1 MIWAVQTP
9 IALATALELD
19 AAILQAAITGCL
31 ALLCAFLYQR
41 YGKTYFAWYA
51 SAWALYVL
59 RLGAIMGFLL
69 TRNWTWLYWHQVITG
84 WTALAL
90 LYAALVFSRQVR
102 WRRTYLLAALFPL
115 LWAYIAIYQMDNF
128 FLAAGPAVLFLS
140 LATLWTGWV
149 FLRYWRLVGSTG
161 AGILACAFLLWSIH
175 HLDYPFLRARGAWA
189 PWGYYLDIAFALAV
203 GAGIMILVLDDLG
216 RGLRALTELSG
227 DLQRRGRSDVLTAL
241 LARPLTLPAVR
252 GSALYLRETGR
263 FERGAGQVAHWT
275 GNPPEAATA
284 LALQAAM
291 STGRPQVTNHGKL
304 IQGKNREDS
313 IAYVAVLPVFT
324 GTEASGA
331 LVLTG
336 DARDPFTALDDDF
349 LQALGRQV
357 GAALANADLHERL
370 QARTVELAHLSAR
383 MLEQHEEERRR
394 LSRELHDETA
404 QVFSAVKM
412 ELELLRGQVPEMAI
426 PRLERMLGLID
437 KGIRGI
443 RSVVNDLRPSLLDD
457 LGLLPALRSLV
468 ADFSERSSIGISLQ
482 APQGLPPLSKDAELA
497 LFRALQEAL
506 SNVVRHANARAVS
519 VQIEVKGRSLMLVVA
534 DDGTGPHTTDTAL
547 LEREGHMGLTGMRER
562 IAALGGSVRFDG
574 RPGTGARV
582 EVQVPITTGEA
593 A

>member
-1 MIWAVQTP
+1 MQTP

-19 AAILQAAITGCL
+19 AAILQAAITACL

-51 SAWALYVL
+51 TAWGLYVL

-90 LYAALVFSRQVR
+90 LWAALVFSRQVR
-102 WRRTYLLAALFPL
+102 WRPAYLLAAIFPL
-115 LWAYIAIYQMDNF
+115 LWAYIAIYQLDNF
-128 FLAAGPAVLFLS
+128 LLAAGPAVLFLS

-149 FLRYWRLVGSTG
+149 FLRYWKLVGSTG
-161 AGILACAFLLWSIH
+161 AGILACAFLLWSVH

-216 RGLRALTELSG
+216 RGLRALTDLSG

-252 GSALYLRETGR
+252 GSALYLRETDR
-263 FERGAGQVAHWT
+263 FERGAGQIADWT
-275 GNPPEAATA
+275 GRPPDASTA
-284 LALQAAM
+284 PALQVAM
-291 STGRPQVTNHGKL
+291 STGRPQVTDDGPL
-304 IQGKNREDS
+304 IPGDRGRDA

-370 QARTVELAHLSAR
+370 QARTVELARLSAR

-412 ELELLRGQVPEMAI
+412 ELELLRGQVPDIAI

-468 ADFSERSSIGISLQ
+468 ADFSERSAIHLTLD
-482 APQGLPPLSKDAELA
+482 APQGLPSLSKDAELA

-506 SNVVRHANARAVS
+506 SNVVRHANAKAVS
-519 VQIEVKGRSLMLVVA
+519 VQIMVRGRALLLVVA

-574 RPGTGARV
+574 RPGAGARV
-582 EVQVPITTGEA
+582 EVQVPISTGEA